1 MRVLVTGAAG
11 RLGSRVADVLRGQ
24 GHEAITADVPEFDI
38 ANFPSTRAWITAAQ
52 PDFVIHP
59 AAWTDVDGCARE
71 PDKAITINGLG
82 AGNVAAVA
90 AELGVPILYV
100 SSNEVF
106 DGTAARP
113 YLEYDRTQPI
123 NPYGYSKWVGE
134 QAVMAANPRHMI
146 ARTSWLFAHGGK
158 NFIQSILNAAGAGK
172 PLRVV
177 VNEIA
182 CPTYNDDLAAAL
194 VKLMESGRPGIY
206 HMVNEGYCSRYDFAR
221 YVLDRTGHTETPI
234 ERISTH
240 AWARPST
247 PPEFSPLQ
255 NLAGKMIGVELR
267 SWQGAVDA
275 FLEKEGLRT
284 ED

>member
-11 RLGSRVADVLRGQ
+11 RLGSRVVEVLSARGHTPIPADV
-24 GHEAITADVPEFDI
+24 AEFDI
-38 ANFPSTRAWITAAQ
+38 ADYSATRAWIAAAQ

-82 AGNVAAVA
+82 AGSVAAVA
-90 AELGVPILYV
+90 AELGAPILYV

-106 DGTAARP
+106 DGKASRP

-134 QAVMAANPRHMI
+134 QAVMAANPRHLI

-158 NFIQSILNAAGAGK
+158 NFIQSILNAAAAGK

-206 HMVNEGYCSRYDFAR
+206 HMVNDGYCSRYDFAR
-221 YVLDRTGHTETPI
+221 YVLDQTGYAETPI
-234 ERISTH
+234 ERITTH

-247 PPEFSPLQ
+247 PPEFSPLY

-267 SWQGAVDA
+267 SWQSAVDA

>member
-11 RLGSRVADVLRGQ
+11 RLGSRVVEVLNRRG
-24 GHEAITADVPEFDI
+24 HTAIPADVPEFDI
-38 ANFPSTRAWITAAQ
+38 ADFAATRAWIAAAQ
-52 PDFVIHP
+52 PDFVLHP

-71 PDKAITINGLG
+71 PEKSITINGLG

-90 AELGVPILYV
+90 ADLGVPILYV

-106 DGTAARP
+106 DGKANRP
-113 YLEYDRTQPI
+113 YREYDRTQPM

-134 QAVMAANPRHMI
+134 QAVVGVNPRHMI

-158 NFIQSILNAAGAGK
+158 NFIQTMLGAAAAGK
-172 PLRVV
+172 TLRVV

-182 CPTYNDDLAAAL
+182 CPTYNDDLASAL
-194 VKLMESGRPGIY
+194 VSLMESGRWGIY

-221 YVLDRTGHTETPI
+221 YVLDHAGYADTPI
-234 ERISTH
+234 ERITSH

-247 PPEFSPLQ
+247 PPEFTPLA
-255 NLAGKMIGVELR
+255 NLAGKILGVTLR
-267 SWQGAVDA
+267 PWQAAVDA
-275 FLEKEGLRT
+275 FLAKEGLLR
-284 ED
+284 

>member
-11 RLGSRVADVLRGQ
+11 RLGSRVVEVLSARGHTPIPADV
-24 GHEAITADVPEFDI
+24 AEFDI
-38 ANFPSTRAWITAAQ
+38 ADYSATRAWIAAAQ

-82 AGNVAAVA
+82 AGNVAAA
-90 AELGVPILYV
+90 TADLGVPILYV

-106 DGTAARP
+106 DGKAKQP
-113 YLEYDRTQPI
+113 YREYDRTQPI

-134 QAVMAANPRHMI
+134 QAVVGVNPRHMI

-158 NFIQSILNAAGAGK
+158 NFIQTMLGAAAAGK
-172 PLRVV
+172 PLKVV

-182 CPTYNDDLAAAL
+182 CPTYNDDLAVAL
-194 VKLMESGRPGIY
+194 VNLMATRRWGVY
-206 HMVNEGYCSRYDFAR
+206 HMVNDGYCSRYDFAR
-221 YVLDRTGHTETPI
+221 YVLDHAGYAEMPI
-234 ERISTH
+234 GRITSH

-247 PPEFSPLQ
+247 PPEFTPLA
-255 NLAGKMIGVELR
+255 NLAGKIVGVTLR
-267 SWQGAVDA
+267 PWQAAVDA
-275 FLEKEGLRT
+275 FLTKEGLFR
-284 ED
+284 

>member
-11 RLGSRVADVLRGQ
+11 RLGSRVVEVLNGRG
-24 GHEAITADVPEFDI
+24 HTALPADVPEFDI
-38 ANFPSTRAWITAAQ
+38 ADFAATRAWIAAAQ
-52 PDFVIHP
+52 PDFVLHP

-82 AGNVAAVA
+82 AGNVAAA
-90 AELGVPILYV
+90 AADLGTPILYV

-106 DGTAARP
+106 DGKANHP
-113 YLEYDRTQPI
+113 YHEYDRTQPT

-134 QAVMAANPRHMI
+134 QAVVGVNPRHMI

-158 NFIQSILNAAGAGK
+158 NFIQTMLGAAAAGK
-172 PLRVV
+172 TLRVV

-182 CPTYNDDLAAAL
+182 CPTYNDDLASAL
-194 VKLMESGRPGIY
+194 VSLMESGRWGVY

-221 YVLDRTGHTETPI
+221 YVLDHAGYADTPI
-234 ERISTH
+234 ERITSH

-247 PPEFSPLQ
+247 PPEFTPLT
-255 NLAGKMIGVELR
+255 NLAGKILGVQLR
-267 SWQGAVDA
+267 PWQAAVDA
-275 FLEKEGLRT
+275 FLAKEGLLR
-284 ED
+284 